1 MEVILLERVGRLGT
15 VGDVVKVKNGYGR
28 NFLLPQ
34 KKALRATDAN
44 KAVFDARRA
53 EIEAKN
59 ASTRTEA
66 EKQAKKLGTVSVK
79 LVRQASEDG
88 KLYGSVSPRDILEAL
103 KEQGGHSF
111 DRKQIDLTAAIK
123 NTGVFSAKIILHPEV
138 SVPVTLTVVRNESEI
153 SQDVPEELRTEPVQ
167 AEEAEEQNEEET
179 AAE

>member
-15 VGDVVKVKNGYGR
+15 VGDVVRVKNGYGR

-44 KAVFDARRA
+44 RAVFDARRA

-59 ASTRTEA
+59 ASSRAEA
-66 EKQAKKLGTVSVK
+66 EKTAKKLGSVSVK

-88 KLYGSVSPRDILEAL
+88 KLYGSVGPRDILEAL

-111 DRKQIDLTAAIK
+111 DRKQIDLAAAIK
-123 NTGVFSAKIILHPEV
+123 NTGTFNAKIVLHPEV
-138 SVPVTLTVVRNESEI
+138 IIPMTLTVVRNESDIPQE
-153 SQDVPEELRTEPVQ
+153 VPEELRAPEEEAPAQEQTEP
-167 AEEAEEQNEEET
+167 

>member
-34 KKALRATDAN
+34 KKALRATTDN
-44 KAVFDARRA
+44 KAVFEARRA

-59 ASTRTEA
+59 ASSREQA
-66 EKQAKKLGTVSVK
+66 EKQAKKLGNISLK

-88 KLYGSVSPRDILEAL
+88 KLYGSVITRDILDAL
-103 KEQGGHSF
+103 KEQGHTF
-111 DRKQIDLTAAIK
+111 DRKQIVLAAAIK
-123 NTGVFSAKIILHPEV
+123 NTGNYGAKIVLHPEV
-138 SVPVTLTVVRNESEI
+138 SVPVSLSIVRNESDIVEE
-153 SQDVPEELRTEPVQ
+153 VPEELRAPD
-167 AEEAEEQNEEET
+167 EEQPAPVEA